1 MAQMLFYSSFLKI
14 KRANKHID
22 DLNSLWNT
30 FVSENRHFLIFQEQA
45 KPPRKIL
52 KPVTRKP
59 LPFDFNLIAGDAV
72 HNLRTALDHIVCTLI
87 KRNNKAINTSTGF
100 PIHGNREKFEA
111 GFKGKIAGCP
121 ENSFPLF
128 EAVQAYPGGEGN
140 NIWNLNMLDVA
151 DKHRELLLAAQS
163 IKIPKATVKNPDGET
178 LASILGTSLTGNA
191 AGMAFPIDSVIEFEN
206 NAKPIMDI
214 VFVKTPVFESE
225 SVIGTLK
232 ALSEEVNHIVL
243 GFEAVLGADKN

>member
-1 MAQMLFYSSFLKI
+1 MLFYSSFLKI
-14 KRANKHID
+14 KRANEHID
-22 DLNSLWNT
+22 NLNSLWKT
-30 FVSENRHFLIFQEQA
+30 FVIENRHFLVFQEQA

-52 KPVTRKP
+52 KPVARKP

-87 KRNNKAINTSTGF
+87 KRNNETINTSAGF
-100 PIHGNREKFEA
+100 PIHGNRKKFEA

-121 ENSFPLF
+121 EDSFRFF
-128 EAVQAYPGGEGN
+128 ETIQAYPGGEGDN
-140 NIWNLNMLDVA
+140 LWKLNMLDVA

-163 IKIPKATVKNPDGET
+163 IKIPKATVKTPDGEI
-178 LASILGTSLTGNA
+178 LAAILDSSFRGNA
-191 AGMAFPIDSVIEFEN
+191 PGMAFPIDSVIEFEN

-232 ALSEEVNHIVL
+232 ALSEEVNHITL
-243 GFEAVLGADKN
+243 GFEAVLGASKN

>member
-30 FVSENRHFLIFQEQA
+30 FASENSHFLIFQEQGN
-45 KPPRKIL
+45 PPRKVL
-52 KPVTRKP
+52 KPVARKP

-87 KRNNKAINTSTGF
+87 KQNNETINTSTGF
-100 PIHGNREKFEA
+100 PVHRSREVFETS
-111 GFKGKIAGCP
+111 FIGKIAGCP
-121 ENSFPLF
+121 KDSFPFF
-128 EAVQAYPGGEGN
+128 EATKVYPGGEGD
-140 NIWNLNMLDVA
+140 NIWKLNMLDIA

-163 IKIPKATVKNPDGET
+163 INIPKAVVKSPDRKT
-178 LASILGTSLTGNA
+178 LATILDCSFTGK
-191 AGMAFPIDSVIEFEN
+191 AGGMEFPVDSVIEFEN
-206 NAKPIMDI
+206 NDQPIMDI
-214 VFVKTPVFESE
+214 VFVKTPVFEGE

-232 ALSEEVNHIVL
+232 ALSEEANHIVL
-243 GFEAVLGADKN
+243 GFEAVFGANKD